1 MRHAKAEPYAAND
14 HVRRL
19 TDRGVASARD
29 IGRQLH
35 AQGLTPDYAAVSS
48 ATRTRQT
55 WAALSEALDVSGCQV
70 SFDDALFTGSAD
82 VVVEA
87 LHAAPAEAE
96 TVMFVGHNPTAAY
109 LCHYLDDGEG
119 DPAAVS
125 GAAEGL
131 PAECRRR
138 PRDQRA
144 LGRARR
150 RDRSRRRLL
159 RRPGLTIKAGAARG
173 W

>member
-1 MRHAKAEPYAAND
+1 MRHAKAEPFAATD

-19 TDRGVASARD
+19 TERGLASARD
-29 IGRQLH
+29 VGRHLH
-35 AQGLTPDYAAVSS
+35 DEGLTPDYVLVSTS
-48 ATRTRQT
+48 TRTRQT
-55 WAALSEALDVSGCQV
+55 WSAVAEALDTSRSEV

-87 LHAAPAEAE
+87 LQGTPEDAA

-125 GAAEGL
+125 G
-131 PAECRRR
+131 
-138 PRDQRA
+138 
-144 LGRARR
+144 
-150 RDRSRRRLL
+150 LL
-159 RRPGLTIKAGAARG
+159 RGFPPGAVAVLEVGVPWADLGAGTGRVVG
-173 W
+173 YYVGQG